1 MKISY
6 HELLDEKSIRILV
19 KSLYNRVEELEKEN
33 KDLKEIVCHLN
44 LKKKKIEKGEEMLSD
59 YI

>member
-44 LKKKKIEKGEEMLSD
+44 LKKKKIEKEGELLCQN
-59 YI
+59 